1 MIKFA
6 RVCDASQK
14 EFKEGYGKLKVQGL
28 NFEIDYQKEK
38 SQSVLVNGSEVDNAR
53 VISLNGTPSMVDIDD
68 LTCVTKAQR
77 KALKDG
83 SIQSVTGKYNGLA
96 CIVYYDHEEKEYYIT
111 LDIDLV
117 LYI

>member
-14 EFKEGYGKLKVQGL
+14 EFRDGTGKLKVQGL
-28 NFEIDYQKEK
+28 NFEIDYQKEN
-38 SQSVLVNGSEVDNAR
+38 SRPVVIDGIEVDNAR
-53 VISLNGTPSMVDIDD
+53 IISLNGTPSMVDIDD
-68 LTCVTKAQR
+68 LTNVTKVQR
-77 KALKDG
+77 KGLKDG
-83 SIQSVTGKYNGLA
+83 SITSVNGKYNGLA